1 MGAILSRFTSRK
13 DETNATTDS
22 RPTGIRKRFSWR
34 TSKKPGDVSNTTVN
48 RSSTL
53 PARTRLQTTEEV
65 PENRRHGDIF
75 DEEKTE
81 SNSVAT
87 KPLQTDNHSHQPT
100 EQCDHLEA
108 VRSNESA
115 MHEMPET
122 KDQKQVSGN
131 LPKDSELKNKDS
143 GKCPVLADEAEI
155 LIAHVLPK
163 QENSDKI
170 ENIMETEIK
179 NASTHVDTDIKLTT
193 TLERDEQNKATD
205 HATFDAAIKQQ
216 QELLKNN
223 NELGDSAGNH
233 FEDKTHSLQ
242 HEHSRLEAAE
252 MIHED
257 TKVDVKI
264 AEQCLTE
271 VSRSKENVEFVDQT
285 TEKYENIEELEL
297 STDAIDRE
305 IESAMDAAI
314 SESIQHEEVVKSAIV
329 ECFAEPSI
337 AYNPSSNE
345 RVIISAPDNLNEN
358 VSVTEAENE
367 LIDESSETVE
377 CKNNI
382 PYMMVQNVLSEPLSD
397 MGAHQNLPHDESLP
411 RSEHIERHADNSVL
425 DAGDNSDAVL
435 LKHAGENVPQEVTQN
450 QFLECVTDPGVTC
463 DPLHSE
469 SPIISQSTETIREH
483 HTTEAILPEN
493 DELMDAIHE
502 EIMQNQLVECVADP
516 SVTCDPL
523 HSESPIISQSTETIR
538 EHHTTEAILP
548 ENDELMDAIHE
559 EIMQNQLVECVA
571 DPGVTCD
578 PIISKATGKI
588 GGVYIEQTESTVPD
602 THPGN
607 TPQQDM
613 MPEELVQTEVLTEQ
627 TVEYTLPENEQHSG
641 ASEGKKD
648 GIDMKLNND
657 DSITEKIHN
666 DEGLNTEMTENLL
679 QSSITYGESTEYL
692 KSDINSVHTGN
703 ANHEIIENAEV
714 NNESHAN
721 LLHNLESEELLPS
734 GNHLVTSESILFN
747 HDQTICSNLE
757 NTETVEDHE
766 VEKEANSFVQSIL
779 KNAQEHILN
788 ENHFDNQLQSN
799 SLVDENHISINNT
812 FHSDDVHEDT
822 IDVKKADFI
831 QTEIPMEHDQTNLS
845 EMDSHLSNNS
855 DDVHVSQAEQACA
868 FTN

>member
-1 MGAILSRFTSRK
+1 
-13 DETNATTDS
+13 
-22 RPTGIRKRFSWR
+22 
-34 TSKKPGDVSNTTVN
+34 
-48 RSSTL
+48 
-53 PARTRLQTTEEV
+53 
-65 PENRRHGDIF
+65 
-75 DEEKTE
+75 
-81 SNSVAT
+81 
-87 KPLQTDNHSHQPT
+87 
-100 EQCDHLEA
+100 
-108 VRSNESA
+108 
-115 MHEMPET
+115 
-122 KDQKQVSGN
+122 
-131 LPKDSELKNKDS
+131 
-143 GKCPVLADEAEI
+143 
-155 LIAHVLPK
+155 
-163 QENSDKI
+163 
-170 ENIMETEIK
+170 METEIK

-855 DDVHVSQAEQACA
+855 DDVHVS
-868 FTN
+868 